1 MSRIQ
6 YLPRPIIIHFVQ
18 LVGRNRNVPVPEST
32 DADSQKSLAE
42 SQESDH
48 RTDLLFQIKNVKVE
62 DDDEE
67 EEEDEE
73 GEVLEDKGK
82 HLNFDND
89 RLEKEKEKEME
100 KRRRK
105 EEGNLEYQQLQQEK
119 TEEFQNREE
128 EESEEGRGQGSARKP
143 SGGIYIATSF
153 TQAKIPGQERLK
165 SSTLV
170 LNDLIGN
177 KIDNIEGVSSANKKD
192 TLNNVVKI
200 ENSSSSNIE
209 AKNEFDFFSDDV
221 SFQDI
226 NLKTNTNKT
235 EKDTRNL
242 ETEFND
248 LFDVMDFNEIIN
260 KIDDKKNEIN
270 DEENELFY
278 ENSTNKNENEVNE
291 EASV

>member
-1 MSRIQ
+1 M
-6 YLPRPIIIHFVQ
+6 
-18 LVGRNRNVPVPEST
+18 
-32 DADSQKSLAE
+32 
-42 SQESDH
+42 
-48 RTDLLFQIKNVKVE
+48 FQIKNVKVE

-82 HLNFDND
+82 HMNFDND
-89 RLEKEKEKEME
+89 RIEKEKEMGE
-100 KRRRK
+100 RRRK
-105 EEGNLEYQQLQQEK
+105 EEVNLKYQQQQQEK

-128 EESEEGRGQGSARKP
+128 EESEEGRGQGSPRKP

-248 LFDVMDFNEIIN
+248 LFDVMDFNEIII
-260 KIDDKKNEIN
+260 KIGDKKNEVN

-278 ENSTNKNENEVNE
+278 ENSTNKNEVNE

>member
-18 LVGRNRNVPVPEST
+18 LVGRNRNVPLPEST

-73 GEVLEDKGK
+73 GEVLEDKGE
-82 HLNFDND
+82 HMNFDND
-89 RLEKEKEKEME
+89 RIEKEKEMGE
-100 KRRRK
+100 RRRK
-105 EEGNLEYQQLQQEK
+105 EEVNLKYQQQQQEK

-128 EESEEGRGQGSARKP
+128 EEIEEGRGQGSARKP